1 MLERGKVVMVG
12 TSNVLELKNTE
23 RSHSEGFHHVKSHK
37 TINIKLSRENCFGK
51 LALGHALFFR
61 SVGSL
66 CNKPCYWSHLSFD
79 IEAKPSCVKSRF
91 AFYGVCL
98 TLWD

>member
-12 TSNVLELKNTE
+12 TSNVLELKNTK

-51 LALGHALFFR
+51 LALGHAFF
-61 SVGSL
+61 
-66 CNKPCYWSHLSFD
+66 F
-79 IEAKPSCVKSRF
+79 
-91 AFYGVCL
+91 
-98 TLWD
+98 